1 MPKRKLSMTRKK
13 MHILQIST
21 GWILSL
27 IVIIPFLI
35 VLFNSVKTE
44 NESIN
49 MLLTPPVAV
58 HLENFVTVWKIGSI
72 LKSYRNSLFVSVT
85 PTLITML
92 SASMCSYVLV
102 RKQTGINKF
111 YYKLFAMGLMFPVSM
126 VSVVKVSKMFGL
138 YNSLPGLILVFSSLI
153 LPLTVFLYYGFIRA
167 IPKEMD
173 EAGIMDGANALQVF
187 FRILFP
193 MMKPVT
199 STVILLNFLNC
210 WNDFMVPLYLLPD
223 PDRSV
228 ILQQVYNFY
237 GTFTASWNLVS
248 VTIIYAVLPVVVVYF
263 LGQKYII
270 SGMTAGA
277 IKG

>member
-1 MPKRKLSMTRKK
+1 MNKKRIQ
-13 MHILQIST
+13 ILQVSI

-27 IVIIPFLI
+27 VVIVPFMI
-35 VLFNSVKTE
+35 VLFNSVKTK

-49 MLLTPPVAV
+49 MLLTFPRVI
-58 HLENFVTVWKIGSI
+58 HLHNFVTVWKVGSI
-72 LKSYRNSLFVSVT
+72 LRSYMNSMIVSLA
-85 PTLITML
+85 PTLISVL

-102 RKQTGINKF
+102 RNRTRLNKF

-126 VSVVKVSKMFGL
+126 VSVVKVSKMFGI
-138 YNSLPGLILVFSSLI
+138 YNTLFGLVLVFSGLI
-153 LPLTVFLYYGFIRA
+153 LPLTVFLYYGFVGS

-173 EAGIMDGANALQVF
+173 EAGIMDGANALQIF
-187 FRILFP
+187 FKILFP

-248 VTIIYAVLPVVVVYF
+248 VTIIYAAFPVVVVYL

>member
-1 MPKRKLSMTRKK
+1 MYKKRI
-13 MHILQIST
+13 HFFQIVI

-27 IVIIPFLI
+27 VVVVPFMI

-49 MLLTPPVAV
+49 MLLTLPGKI
-58 HLENFVTVWKIGSI
+58 HTENFVTVWEIGSI
-72 LKSYRNSLFVSVT
+72 MKSYLNSMIVSTV
-85 PTLITML
+85 PTLISML
-92 SASMCSYVLV
+92 SASMCAYVSV
-102 RKQTGINKF
+102 RNQTGLNKF
-111 YYKLFAMGLMFPVSM
+111 FYRLFAMGLMFPVSM

-138 YNSLPGLILVFSSLI
+138 YNTLTGLILVFSSLI
-153 LPLTVFLYYGFIRA
+153 LPLTVFLYYGFIGA

-173 EAGIMDGANALQVF
+173 EAGIMDGANAVQIF

-210 WNDFMVPLYLLPD
+210 WNDFMTPLYLLPD
-223 PDRSV
+223 PDRAV

-248 VTIIYAVLPVVVVYF
+248 VTIIYAVLPVVVVYL